1 MSTDDVGKFIDELC
15 NYAELISLEGMNS
28 HNKQSH
34 NNSSQPHNLIKRI
47 NWRIHAMYLTI
58 TMFTDNMDGIY

>member
-1 MSTDDVGKFIDELC
+1 MSTDDVRKFVDELC
-15 NYAELISLEGMNS
+15 NYVELISLEEMNS

-47 NWRIHAMYLTI
+47 NWHIHAMYLSI
-58 TMFTDNMDGIY
+58 TRFNDNTDKIY